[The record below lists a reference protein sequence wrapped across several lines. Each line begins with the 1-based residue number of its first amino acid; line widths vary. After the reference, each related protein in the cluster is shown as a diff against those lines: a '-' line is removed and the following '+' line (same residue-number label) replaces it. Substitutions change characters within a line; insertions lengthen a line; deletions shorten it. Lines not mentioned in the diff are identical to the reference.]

1 LRLQNTVA
9 IRICAYA
16 AIGKLDIEPH
26 TDADRGG
33 RPQWTPLTVADESKT
48 TLEYL
53 AV

>member
-1 LRLQNTVA
+1 LRLQSTVA

-26 TDADRGG
+26 TGADRCG
-33 RPQWTPLTVADESKT
+33 RPQWAPLTVADESKSA
-48 TLEYL
+48 LEHF